1 MNPGQ
6 LSVPG
11 FALAAVSVLAGILVG
26 ILGTVLAVVLVLVL
40 VLAPILTL
48 VLILILVLIVH
59 VQFPPYLFL
68 RKTAGLAFPGN
79 HDLSFALKITLTIN
93 PKTMAAVIPPAEACN
108 PPVNTPRKP
117 SSVMAFLTPLARV

>member
-11 FALAAVSVLAGILVG
+11 FALAAVSVLAGILVRV
-26 ILGTVLAVVLVLVL
+26 LGTVLAVVLVLVL
-40 VLAPILTL
+40 ATIL
-48 VLILILVLIVH
+48 VLILVLIVH

-79 HDLSFALKITLTIN
+79 HDLSFALKIILTIK
-93 PKTMAAVIPPAEACN
+93 PETMAAVIPPAEACN

>member
-26 ILGTVLAVVLVLVL
+26 ILGTVLAVVLVL
-40 VLAPILTL
+40 APILILVL

-93 PKTMAAVIPPAEACN
+93 PETMTAVIPPAEACN